1 MKPAITPGE
10 ILLEDYLI
18 PMGISENAL
27 ARALGI
33 NPRSIN
39 DIVFGRRSITPEMS
53 LKLGKFFKQSAQFW
67 FNIQTTCDLRQIS
80 VRRGPIG

>member
-1 MKPAITPGE
+1 MKTAITLGE

-18 PMGISENAL
+18 PMGISQNAL

-39 DIVFGRRSITPEMS
+39 DIVLGRRNITPKMS

-67 FNIQTTCDLRQIS
+67 FNIQTTCDLR
-80 VRRGPIG
+80 RLR